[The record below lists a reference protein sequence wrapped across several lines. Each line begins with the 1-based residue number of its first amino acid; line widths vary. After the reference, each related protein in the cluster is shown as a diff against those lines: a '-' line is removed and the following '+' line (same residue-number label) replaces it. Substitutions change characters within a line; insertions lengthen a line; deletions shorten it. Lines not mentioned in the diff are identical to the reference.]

1 MLLRLNLSVFLPVQE
16 LSMKLLPAVVL
27 GVSVAGAAITSAPVR
42 ADDQLAASICDYVKA
57 DDKNRLRKVLSDYR
71 LRLRNIYD
79 GVICNGEPLIRHAFK
94 SNANDVGEFI
104 AKQLPAAHITSSGD
118 IAWAEANGFS
128 ASPLLA
134 VLKERAGG
142 G

>member
-1 MLLRLNLSVFLPVQE
+1 MR
-16 LSMKLLPAVVL
+16 LLPTL
-27 GVSVAGAAITSAPVR
+27 LCGAAVTLTLVAAPAAV
-42 ADDQLAASICDYVKA
+42 ADDQLAASMCDYVAA

-79 GVICNGEPLIRHAFK
+79 GVVCNGESLIRHAFK

-104 AKQLPAAHITSSGD
+104 VKQLPGSAVADSGD
-118 IAWAEANGFS
+118 IAWAEANGFA

-134 VLKERAGG
+134 VLKERAGS
-142 G
+142 

>member
-1 MLLRLNLSVFLPVQE
+1 MR
-16 LSMKLLPAVVL
+16 LLPTL
-27 GVSVAGAAITSAPVR
+27 LCGAAVTLTLVAAPAAV
-42 ADDQLAASICDYVKA
+42 ADDQLAASMCDYVAA

-79 GVICNGEPLIRHAFK
+79 GVVCNGDSLIRHAFK

-104 AKQLPAAHITSSGD
+104 VKQLPGSAVAGSGD
-118 IAWAEANGFS
+118 IAWAEGNGFT

-142 G
+142 GD

>member
-1 MLLRLNLSVFLPVQE
+1 MR
-16 LSMKLLPAVVL
+16 LLPTL
-27 GVSVAGAAITSAPVR
+27 FCGAALIVTALVSPVAV
-42 ADDQLAASICDYVKA
+42 ADDQLAASMCDYVAA

-79 GVICNGEPLIRHAFK
+79 GVVCNGESLVRHAFK
-94 SNANDVGEFI
+94 SNAADVGEFI
-104 AKQLPAAHITSSGD
+104 VKQLPGSAVSASGD

-134 VLKERAGG
+134 VLKSRAGEG
-142 G
+142 D

>member
-1 MLLRLNLSVFLPVQE
+1 MR
-16 LSMKLLPAVVL
+16 LLPTL
-27 GVSVAGAAITSAPVR
+27 FCGAALTVAALVSPVAV
-42 ADDQLAASICDYVKA
+42 ADDQLAASMCDYVAA

-79 GVICNGEPLIRHAFK
+79 GVVCNGESLIRHAFK
-94 SNANDVGEFI
+94 SNAADVGEFI
-104 AKQLPAAHITSSGD
+104 VKQLPGSAVSASGD

-134 VLKERAGG
+134 VLKSRAGEG
-142 G
+142 D

>member
-1 MLLRLNLSVFLPVQE
+1 MR
-16 LSMKLLPAVVL
+16 LLPTL
-27 GVSVAGAAITSAPVR
+27 LCGAAVTLTLVAAPAAV
-42 ADDQLAASICDYVKA
+42 ADDQLAASMCDYVAA

-79 GVICNGEPLIRHAFK
+79 GVVCNGESLIRHAFK

-104 AKQLPAAHITSSGD
+104 VKQLPGSSVAGSGD
-118 IAWAEANGFS
+118 IAWAEGNGFA

-142 G
+142 GD

>member
-1 MLLRLNLSVFLPVQE
+1 MR
-16 LSMKLLPAVVL
+16 LLPTLLCGAVVTL
-27 GVSVAGAAITSAPVR
+27 TLVPAPAAVV
-42 ADDQLAASICDYVKA
+42 DDQLAASMCDYVAA

-79 GVICNGEPLIRHAFK
+79 GVVCNGESLIRHAFK

-104 AKQLPAAHITSSGD
+104 VKQLPGSAVAGSGD
-118 IAWAEANGFS
+118 IAWAEGNGFA

-142 G
+142 GD

>member
-1 MLLRLNLSVFLPVQE
+1 MR
-16 LSMKLLPAVVL
+16 LLPTL
-27 GVSVAGAAITSAPVR
+27 LCGAAVTLTLVAAPAAV
-42 ADDQLAASICDYVKA
+42 ADDQLAASMCDYVAA

-79 GVICNGEPLIRHAFK
+79 GVVCNGESLIRHAFK

-104 AKQLPAAHITSSGD
+104 VKQLPGSAVAGSGD
-118 IAWAEANGFS
+118 IGWAESNGFT

-134 VLKERAGG
+134 VLKERAGE
-142 G
+142 

>member
-1 MLLRLNLSVFLPVQE
+1 MR
-16 LSMKLLPAVVL
+16 LLPTLLCGAVVTL
-27 GVSVAGAAITSAPVR
+27 TLVAAPAAV
-42 ADDQLAASICDYVKA
+42 ADDQLAASMCDYVAA

-79 GVICNGEPLIRHAFK
+79 GVVCNGESLIRHAFK

-104 AKQLPAAHITSSGD
+104 VKQLPGSAVAGSGD
-118 IAWAEANGFS
+118 IAWAEGNGFT

-134 VLKERAGG
+134 VLKERAGSD
-142 G
+142 

>member
-1 MLLRLNLSVFLPVQE
+1 MR
-16 LSMKLLPAVVL
+16 LLPTLLCGAVVTL
-27 GVSVAGAAITSAPVR
+27 TLVAAPAAV
-42 ADDQLAASICDYVKA
+42 ADDQLAASMCDYVAA

-79 GVICNGEPLIRHAFK
+79 GVVCNGESLIRHAFK

-104 AKQLPAAHITSSGD
+104 VKQLPGSSVAGSGD
-118 IAWAEANGFS
+118 IAWAEGNGFA

-142 G
+142 GD